1 MPSLFDIN
9 NYKGKIENLFYNKT
23 NNTLK
28 IAGDISLSFLSGLRI
43 SVKDISFVSN
53 NGENLFQSEE
63 LLLSPKFIALLKGE
77 LLFDTV
83 KIINPTIYITK
94 KNNKK
99 YNWETAFNKKEEIKE
114 GLSKDSEN
122 IDNKN
127 NKTRLNPLNINS
139 LSIVNALILSDIENK
154 KNRFEDVY
162 IKLNYNNNSEYSL
175 EGNIFYKEEK
185 FKFNYDLKYIDENIN
200 IRGFIK
206 GKDLEVKNDTNIN
219 ANSISGESAIHVK
232 INKFSSLVKNNYL
245 RDQSLKLDAK
255 VSFTDKSIKFNN
267 GKIINKKTLVNFK
280 GDLTKKEKINIIRVN
295 LTTNTLDL
303 DKLFFFSNNEKHIE
317 VQDENNSIKGSN
329 KSKQYHIVDNIFD
342 KLKFYDIKAN
352 FFAKEIL
359 YKNYN
364 IKKAKVQFSK
374 QNDLNILANLNS
386 NFVEKLTIKSNVNK
400 KKFST
405 FVINAENLNI
415 KKVNDYMGY
424 SKLSGLLNF
433 SIEGN
438 TNVKSKNSIL
448 NKLNGKLKLNTKNM
462 LINDLNLKKLKSSI
476 LEIKDVE
483 DLLELNKKVFKG
495 NTDIK
500 NQEIFVKIKNGNL
513 KLPETE
519 ILFDDNKITAIGLYE
534 LVSNNID
541 INLNYNDENNKLLS
555 LFNVNFKGNI
565 KNIETSLDYNQ
576 AKTDQLVGDIIE
588 KRMKKVIKE
597 KLDNKFNNIIENL
610 LE

>member
-1 MPSLFDIN
+1 M
-9 NYKGKIENLFYNKT
+9 
-23 NNTLK
+23 
-28 IAGDISLSFLSGLRI
+28 
-43 SVKDISFVSN
+43 
-53 NGENLFQSEE
+53 
-63 LLLSPKFIALLKGE
+63 
-77 LLFDTV
+77 
-83 KIINPTIYITK
+83 
-94 KNNKK
+94 
-99 YNWETAFNKKEEIKE
+99 
-114 GLSKDSEN
+114 
-122 IDNKN
+122 
-127 NKTRLNPLNINS
+127 
-139 LSIVNALILSDIENK
+139 
-154 KNRFEDVY
+154 
-162 IKLNYNNNSEYSL
+162 
-175 EGNIFYKEEK
+175 
-185 FKFNYDLKYIDENIN
+185 
-200 IRGFIK
+200 
-206 GKDLEVKNDTNIN
+206 
-219 ANSISGESAIHVK
+219 
-232 INKFSSLVKNNYL
+232 
-245 RDQSLKLDAK
+245 
-255 VSFTDKSIKFNN
+255 
-267 GKIINKKTLVNFK
+267 
-280 GDLTKKEKINIIRVN
+280 
-295 LTTNTLDL
+295 TTNTLDL